1 MDFYNGE
8 KVYNKYTEEELI
20 YKWEA
25 ETKGW
30 CWTAKI
36 DEDGEET
43 PFGYYSEEKDL
54 IKIN

>member
-30 CWTAKI
+30 CWTVKI
-36 DEDGEET
+36 NEDGEET
-43 PFGYYSEEKDL
+43 PFGYISEEKDL
-54 IKIN
+54 VKIN